1 MAQLLVRDLEPEV
14 VVALRA
20 QAAKHR
26 RSVEAEHRAILR
38 QVLLPAKSLM
48 QHLREMPPGLDD
60 ADFEHREEA
69 SEAAK
74 ARADALLADLSE

>member
-14 VVALRA
+14 VAALKD
-20 QAAKHR
+20 QAARHG

-38 QVLLPAKSLM
+38 QVLFPTKSLM

-60 ADFEHREEA
+60 ADFEHPVEDQAQAAEREA
-69 SEAAK
+69 
-74 ARADALLADLSE
+74 ALLAALKE